1 MEKPETFESL
11 WDYCT
16 ANGRAVPVPQRW
28 NKLFEMLIEKRRLPS
43 GGWNPAL
50 PLILAAWHVATP
62 IQKQLRFKEH
72 VLWADDHGQVVEVGR
87 YLRSLN
93 EEDWYH
99 FGEL

>member
-1 MEKPETFESL
+1 
-11 WDYCT
+11 
-16 ANGRAVPVPQRW
+16 
-28 NKLFEMLIEKRRLPS
+28 MLIEKRRLPS
-43 GGWNPAL
+43 GGWEPTL

-72 VLWADDHGQVVEVGR
+72 VLWAADHGQVVEVGR

>member
-16 ANGRAVPVPQRW
+16 TNGWAVPVPQHW

-43 GGWNPAL
+43 GGWEPAL

-62 IQKQLRFKEH
+62 IQKQLRFNEH

-87 YLRSLN
+87 
-93 EEDWYH
+93 
-99 FGEL
+99 